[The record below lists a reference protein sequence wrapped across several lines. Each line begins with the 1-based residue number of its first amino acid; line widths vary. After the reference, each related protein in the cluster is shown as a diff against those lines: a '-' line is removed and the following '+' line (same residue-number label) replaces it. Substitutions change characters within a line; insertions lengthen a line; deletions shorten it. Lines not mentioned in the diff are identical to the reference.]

1 MSRQAEIFASSIVCV
16 GSFNPPILTPGW
28 LERHKLIGSQDAEAA
43 RSSKP
48 LLITN
53 EVAQFETDW
62 FSLQVLGNQF
72 ALNSKGAVT
81 EAFKDLM
88 FGILTILPQTPIT
101 AIGLNFMAHYKLANL
116 TDYNAIGDALAPK
129 PIWRELFPGVDAHP
143 GLIDLAIRIQT
154 VDPKTQ
160 IAKSK
165 SHTNVT
171 VQPSQLVPR
180 GVFILCNDHHDLSEG
195 KEVETLPAMRAAA
208 LVDECWESARQDA
221 LRVMEGLVDK
231 ALVSVSSAST
241 QAR

>member
-1 MSRQAEIFASSIVCV
+1 MPRQAEIFASSIVCI

-43 RSSKP
+43 RLSEP

-62 FSLQVLGNQF
+62 FSLQALGNQF
-72 ALNSKGAVT
+72 ALTSKGAVT

-88 FGILTILPQTPIT
+88 FGILTILSQTPIT
-101 AIGLNFMAHYKLANL
+101 AIGFNFMAHYKLAL

-129 PIWRELFPGVDAHP
+129 PIWRELFPGEDAHP
-143 GLIDLAIRIQT
+143 GLIDLAIRIQK

-160 IAKSK
+160 VPKSK
-165 SHTNVT
+165 NQTNIT

-195 KEVETLPAMRAAA
+195 KEVETLSAMRAAA
-208 LVDECWESARQDA
+208 LVDEHWESARQDA
-221 LRVMEGLVDK
+221 SRVMEGLIDR
-231 ALVSVSSAST
+231 ALAHVSSAST
-241 QAR
+241 QVR